1 MNDLIQPPKSYGEKQ
16 LVSLV
21 HAKYEGEAFA
31 RLAQVRNATGY
42 GSKIRTAD
50 AMVMSLWPSR
60 GIWLAGFE
68 MKSSRSDWLAEL
80 KQPAKA
86 EEIGRW
92 CHYWWLVVSNE
103 NVVRGD
109 ELPVTWGLMMPDAS
123 GKKLLV
129 VKEAVRNDPPAIGFD
144 FLASIFRNITGGMM
158 PVADMERQIREQ
170 VESRSADRDM
180 RAERE
185 VERKALETNRTIQSE
200 LANLQ
205 YKVRQFE
212 RQTGIKIDSDEAR
225 NWSWTSDAL
234 TRHRME
240 LQRLQASAARISQ
253 VIQEQLAMPV
263 AKDAIIEYL
272 TPKTEHQ
279 P

>member
-1 MNDLIQPPKSYGEKQ
+1 MNDLIQPPKNYNEKQ

-42 GSKIRTAD
+42 SGKIRTAD

-109 ELPVTWGLMMPDAS
+109 ELPETWGLMMPNNT
-123 GKKLLV
+123 GTKLLV

-144 FLASIFRNITGGMM
+144 FLASIFRNITGGMV
-158 PVADMERQIREQ
+158 PVADVERQIREK
-170 VESRSADRDM
+170 VEARNVDREM
-180 RAERE
+180 QAERNA
-185 VERKALETNRTIQSE
+185 ERKALEANRTIQSE

-225 NWSWTSDAL
+225 NWSWNSEAL
-234 TRHRME
+234 SRHRAE
-240 LQRLQASAARISQ
+240 LQVMQAKAAKIAQ
-253 VIQEQLAMPV
+253 VIQDQLAIP
-263 AKDAIIEYL
+263 AEPANQK
-272 TPKTEHQ
+272 
-279 P
+279 